1 MVVGG
6 ERLFFLSCF
15 FYLLLA
21 CSLCSPPSSSS
32 SRTPPQQKRP
42 RCLELGVGSGY
53 VIASAARLIANRH
66 RFHPSGGL
74 RPEFADDDDDPAS
87 SPPSASSSASSRIK
101 KQAALFAV
109 DVSPSAARDA
119 SATLRAHSQR
129 KGEGEG
135 KEESTTPI
143 AAVDVALADLAR
155 PLLPRLAGA
164 VDLLLFNP
172 PYVPTPR
179 EEVYRPGRTE
189 AHSSSSA
196 AAAAGGDMIAAA
208 WAGGDRGREVVDR
221 ALPLIA
227 RFLRKGG
234 GGGKGK
240 DEDDEGEESGGVAL
254 VVALADNDVPDLLRL
269 ASTHGLSGEVVA
281 ERSADEERLFVL
293 RLVLKS

>member
-1 MVVGG
+1 MPWPSSRSGGERARRGRRGCEWNKVVVGG

-143 AAVDVALADLAR
+143 AAVDVALAD
-155 PLLPRLAGA
+155 
-164 VDLLLFNP
+164 
-172 PYVPTPR
+172 
-179 EEVYRPGRTE
+179 
-189 AHSSSSA
+189 
-196 AAAAGGDMIAAA
+196 
-208 WAGGDRGREVVDR
+208 
-221 ALPLIA
+221 
-227 RFLRKGG
+227 
-234 GGGKGK
+234 
-240 DEDDEGEESGGVAL
+240 
-254 VVALADNDVPDLLRL
+254 NDVPDLLRL